1 MSRERAKGTR
11 AENAVVD
18 YLRQRGFRTAERR
31 AQRGT
36 NDAGDLTGLPGYVV
50 EIKDHVRLELAA
62 WVDEAEAERRNDG
75 AHIAVVWH
83 KRRGKG
89 SAGDWYV
96 TMTGAQFADLL
107 HEAGL

>member
-1 MSRERAKGTR
+1 MSRERDKGTR

-18 YLRQRGFRTAERR
+18 YLRGRGFRSVERR

-36 NDAGDLTGLPGYVV
+36 KDAGDLTGLPGYVV
-50 EIKDHVRLELAA
+50 EIKDHARLELAA

-96 TMTGAQFADLL
+96 TMRGSQFADLL
-107 HEAGL
+107 REAGL